1 MPVFVFENNE
11 LQRKL
16 TKRLDKIE
24 KINAGEEEPFERDQ
38 LSPTKIE
45 VLDLEKRGINVKEVL
60 KTEEPVEFSETIEKN
75 KVVEILEDD
84 VEKRQNNIEKGQ
96 DNVETVQENVEK
108 WQGNVEEL
116 EDKVTID
123 TTEEIF
129 IEPEPEQF
137 QLKIENNLKDELLV
151 QSSENSPLPI
161 QINSPRSQDIPPSV
175 QSSYRLQQNLA
186 SRGRNDSRRSS
197 NKSLPKTNSSN
208 QFKMLLL
215 RSLSGNDKDTRISAA
230 ERLKV
235 QPGQTLQDLYK
246 PKSSDSSPA
255 RSTDKSP
262 TDLSPGK
269 RRNKSKNR
277 FSSMHRLTSIVEEK
291 DLALAREMFKDPEMP
306 NGESTSE
313 QSVSK
318 NTVTSSAPLEA

>member
-1 MPVFVFENNE
+1 MRWPSVLFRFFCCSKRTQKLDRPNNIYLNGNKGASQNTTEIDYPLVLTPSEAGSVSEFQFPSPPKKQADVPVFVFENNE

-129 IEPEPEQF
+129 IEPEQF

-161 QINSPRSQDIPPSV
+161 QI
-175 QSSYRLQQNLA
+175 
-186 SRGRNDSRRSS
+186 
-197 NKSLPKTNSSN
+197 
-208 QFKMLLL
+208 
-215 RSLSGNDKDTRISAA
+215 
-230 ERLKV
+230 
-235 QPGQTLQDLYK
+235 
-246 PKSSDSSPA
+246 
-255 RSTDKSP
+255 
-262 TDLSPGK
+262 
-269 RRNKSKNR
+269 SK
-277 FSSMHRLTSIVEEK
+277 L
-291 DLALAREMFKDPEMP
+291 
-306 NGESTSE
+306 
-313 QSVSK
+313 
-318 NTVTSSAPLEA
+318 